1 MYTDLSHIEEK
12 EIEGKI
18 DITGKNIPKLLD
30 LVPDSKKT
38 DENNIHTDENTKD
51 SKTKHSDEKNH
62 DDFEKE
68 SKNIVKLHGESKSRK
83 KIVKLKCKI
92 SAKKIR
98 ENICIIFLPFRATL

>member
-51 SKTKHSDEKNH
+51 SKTKRSDEKNH

-83 KIVKLKCKI
+83 KIVNLKCKI
-92 SAKKIR
+92 SAKK
-98 ENICIIFLPFRATL
+98 NS